1 MKVKK
6 TDLQGIKELL
16 DSKVIEYNNRRFI
29 EDDPIGIPH
38 MFTHKNDIEIA
49 GLFAATIAWGNRKSI
64 IKNATHLMELMDND
78 PYAYVTGSKKSD
90 LQTLKKFVHRTFNG
104 DDATDFILA
113 LKKVYK
119 KYNSLEEL
127 FAIDGDAMKRI
138 EHFRAIFIKGF
149 SSAHALKH
157 VSNPASG
164 SAAKRLNMYLR
175 WMVRD
180 DKQGVDF
187 GIWKKISPAVL
198 MLPLDVHTGNTAR
211 KLGLLNRKQDDA
223 KAVEEIT
230 AVLKLFDVNDP
241 IKYDFALF
249 GLGVFEKF

>member
-1 MKVKK
+1 MKKP
-6 TDLQGIKELL
+6 DLQSVKELL

-29 EDDPIGIPH
+29 ADDPICIPH
-38 MFTHKNDIEIA
+38 MFTRKNDIEIA
-49 GLFAATIAWGNRKSI
+49 ALFAATIAWGNRKSI
-64 IKNATHLMELMDND
+64 IKNATQLMEMMDND
-78 PYAYVTGSKKSD
+78 PYTYVVESTKSD
-90 LQTLKKFVHRTFNG
+90 LKRLSKFVHRTFNG
-104 DDATDFILA
+104 DDAIDFVLA
-113 LKKVYK
+113 LKKVFK

-127 FAIDGDAMKRI
+127 FIVKGDAMKRI
-138 EHFRAIFIKGF
+138 EHFREIYIKGF
-149 SSAHALKH
+149 SSSHALKH
-157 VSNPASG
+157 VSNPAAG

-175 WMVRD
+175 WMVRN

-187 GIWKKISPAVL
+187 GIWNKISTADL

-230 AVLKLFDVNDP
+230 NVLKLFDSNDP
-241 IKYDFALF
+241 VKYDFALF